1 MKRIIQQ
8 RQKKLCAFWRSMWA
22 IMAGEREEELMS
34 IKQIRAALE
43 KALLHDGAMSND
55 LYSNVLKDFTDE
67 LQQSLI
73 ADNDDYIFTVVE
85 EDKAVAMV
93 LLERSGQIYIN
104 EQARAR
110 LQELWPAA
118 YASNMQQFIPFF
130 AQQLNQGQLPIN
142 GVKVAK

>member
-1 MKRIIQQ
+1 
-8 RQKKLCAFWRSMWA
+8 
-22 IMAGEREEELMS
+22 MS

-55 LYSNVLKDFTDE
+55 LYSNVLEDFTDE

-73 ADNDDYIFTVVE
+73 ADHDDYIFTVVE